1 MQWYSYTDENGY
13 TKYEYREGEMSDE
26 DKAKYKD
33 LKDLGYCFFD
43 YNNQVYY
50 SLFGVKWSWNESS
63 YGIVQIYNI
72 LERLLIGYMSKES
85 IEQERKDQLCQV
97 QYVNTYAS
105 SLRLGTIAFKYR
117 GLSFDTIESD
127 PTGYGNQ
134 FWNVKEDK
142 AKAVVYQIPTSPE
155 PGLRFSHTKNGYLFR
170 AANSIGTDNKKGFT
184 VMRVTFDKENAEKF
198 INSCNAIFG
207 QNYKMEP

>member
-1 MQWYSYTDENGY
+1 MNLVDPDGMQWYSFTDENGN
-13 TKYEYREGEMSDE
+13 TKY
-26 DKAKYKD
+26 
-33 LKDLGYCFFD
+33 
-43 YNNQVYY
+43 
-50 SLFGVKWSWNESS
+50 ESS
-63 YGIVQIYNI
+63 YGTVQIYNI

-134 FWNVKEDK
+134 FWNVKEAK

-184 VMRVTFDKENAEKF
+184 IMRVTFDKENAEKF